1 MGTRS
6 SRLHEEASATA
17 FDKDGIKRESCRR
30 IRSTRPTSLMVEF
43 SGSFDHDSETNRS
56 RSEEGS
62 DSDTGQQA
70 SSDGSPA
77 DSHMSPSLS
86 SQASPTDEN
95 GAEEKREEDGSPGGP
110 VSAEEIGR
118 APQRTFSER
127 LPGGRHSSA
136 GGVTARSARVRGTHA
151 RPVSEAWIGLYRV
164 NNRHGAIR
172 CPFCTKPF
180 PGGRI
185 EDHLLSCLTSPPLP
199 YNTDVLAKDSG
210 ECSICLEDLLQ
221 GETIARLAC
230 LCVYHKRR
238 QNPLAGAYFLMR
250 GLRERHKG
258 TKTNNKHHHLW
269 SS

>member
-6 SRLHEEASATA
+6 SRLHEEAAPTP
-17 FDKDGIKRESCRR
+17 FDKDGIKRDSYRR
-30 IRSTRPTSLMVEF
+30 IRRARPSSLEVDF
-43 SGSFDHDSETNRS
+43 CGNLHHNSETSRS

-77 DSHMSPSLS
+77 DHHRSPSIS

-95 GAEEKREEDGSPGGP
+95 GADEKREEDGSPRGL
-110 VSAEEIGR
+110 VSGEEIGR

-136 GGVTARSARVRGTHA
+136 SGVTTRAAGLRGTHA
-151 RPVSEAWIGLYRV
+151 RPVSEAYVGLYRV

-172 CPFCTKPF
+172 CPFCTMPF
-180 PGGRI
+180 PGGKI
-185 EDHLLSCLTSPPLP
+185 QEHLLSCLTSPPIP
-199 YNTDVLAKDSG
+199 YNTDVLTKDSG

-238 QNPLAGAYFLMR
+238 IYPLSGSIF
-250 GLRERHKG
+250 
-258 TKTNNKHHHLW
+258 
-269 SS
+269 

>member
-1 MGTRS
+1 M
-6 SRLHEEASATA
+6 HEEVASTP

-77 DSHMSPSLS
+77 DRHTSPSLS
-86 SQASPTDEN
+86 SEASPTDEN
-95 GAEEKREEDGSPGGP
+95 GADEKREDNGSPGGP
-110 VSAEEIGR
+110 VSGEEIGR

-136 GGVTARSARVRGTHA
+136 SGVTARSARVRGTHA

-164 NNRHGAIR
+164 NNRHGGKLKSWL
-172 CPFCTKPF
+172 FV
-180 PGGRI
+180 
-185 EDHLLSCLTSPPLP
+185 CL
-199 YNTDVLAKDSG
+199 
-210 ECSICLEDLLQ
+210 
-221 GETIARLAC
+221 
-230 LCVYHKRR
+230 
-238 QNPLAGAYFLMR
+238 
-250 GLRERHKG
+250 
-258 TKTNNKHHHLW
+258 
-269 SS
+269 

>member
-6 SRLHEEASATA
+6 SRLHEEAAATA

-30 IRSTRPTSLMVEF
+30 IRSTRPTSLLVEL
-43 SGSFDHDSETNRS
+43 SGSFHHDSETNRS

-77 DSHMSPSLS
+77 DSHMSPSLG

-95 GAEEKREEDGSPGGP
+95 GAEEDGSPGVP
-110 VSAEEIGR
+110 VSPEEIGR

-164 NNRHGAIR
+164 NNRHGG
-172 CPFCTKPF
+172 KW
-180 PGGRI
+180 
-185 EDHLLSCLTSPPLP
+185 
-199 YNTDVLAKDSG
+199 KDS
-210 ECSICLEDLLQ
+210 SFLSLSS
-221 GETIARLAC
+221 
-230 LCVYHKRR
+230 YFRR
-238 QNPLAGAYFLMR
+238 YTLF
-250 GLRERHKG
+250 
-258 TKTNNKHHHLW
+258 
-269 SS
+269 SSSSVI

>member
-6 SRLHEEASATA
+6 SRLHEEAAATA

-43 SGSFDHDSETNRS
+43 SGSFDHDLETNRS

-70 SSDGSPA
+70 SGDGSPA
-77 DSHMSPSLS
+77 DSYMSPSLG

-136 GGVTARSARVRGTHA
+136 GGITARSARVRGTHA

-164 NNRHGAIR
+164 NNRHGG
-172 CPFCTKPF
+172 KW
-180 PGGRI
+180 
-185 EDHLLSCLTSPPLP
+185 
-199 YNTDVLAKDSG
+199 KDSSFLSLSSNFRHPVMLQF
-210 ECSICLEDLLQ
+210 CHLNLHRSQWVIAKKCL
-221 GETIARLAC
+221 
-230 LCVYHKRR
+230 
-238 QNPLAGAYFLMR
+238 
-250 GLRERHKG
+250 LRFNQIK
-258 TKTNNKHHHLW
+258 LW
-269 SS
+269 SFS